1 MAHLFISYSRKD
13 FPIVDRLRND
23 LRDSGIDVWID
34 KVGLTP
40 GTLSWEQ
47 ALRDAIRDADAVLLC
62 ASADSRGSPYVR
74 DEVALAK
81 EAQKVIYPAW
91 VAGEKWLDCIPLG
104 LGGTQFAD
112 LRGEHYTTGLLQL
125 IAAIR
130 GEKTPV
136 APMVIENLAPAALPT
151 PDFEPRNPF
160 KGLRAFRP
168 EDKGDFFGRD
178 GLVADLLAQVEDKRR
193 PARLLAVLGASGSG
207 KSSVM
212 MAGLLP
218 KLREKHADWVYLDPL
233 VPGSQP
239 LEKLTI
245 ALARRFGNKAQA
257 AIREDLT
264 DRSTRGLH
272 RLACELSDK
281 PVILYIDQF
290 EEVFTLVSD
299 EGERRQ
305 FIDLLSTAV
314 TEPDGVLYVLLS
326 MRADFYDRPLQFTP
340 FGKLIETHHAAI
352 TPMTLAD
359 LYDVVQKPAQ
369 LSDVRLAF
377 DDGLVTEMVFAV
389 REETA
394 ALPLLQFTL
403 DQLFE
408 RRAGQSL
415 MLTAYRELGGIQ
427 GALAKHAD
435 ATYDRLPSD
444 DHRRLVRW
452 LFLRLIEPGQTEQD
466 TTRRRAT
473 YDELTLPAAE
483 QTRILHQTADAFV
496 DARLLVGDQSGT
508 ARTLEVSHEALIREW
523 GRLGEWLHEAREDL
537 RLQKSLAADATE
549 WVRRGQ
555 PADRLYRGTVLN
567 DARAWAVRNVANRDE
582 SQFLEESQRAETD
595 RLRRE
600 TAARRT
606 LRFALGGLIGV
617 IALAAVIVA
626 LTLARSNAD
635 LQAEAAMLQSTLTP
649 IPPTLT
655 AVGVLLAD
663 ASTRSADAQLV
674 VSNAQYASTV
684 SAFEGLRVSTRVP
697 GLGQLPPTPLQFMQP
712 EMLFATAT
720 RIAVAYGYEDD
731 VTQMF
736 EDGVEMVQVPAGC
749 FFMGSLAFSDTTPI
763 TEICLDQPFWIDRFE
778 VTQEQF
784 RRLGGEMASQFEFL
798 AADRPVES
806 ITWFEAR
813 DFCEQKRGARLPTE
827 AEWEYAAAGP
837 DSYPY
842 PWGREFPNNVE
853 GFAVFNQNETSL
865 VGVGIRDEGRSWV
878 GAYDLSGSVW
888 EWVSSLYLPY
898 DSQDDREVETGM
910 RTDVRRVLRGGSWY
924 DSTTVNLRTAAR
936 SRNDP
941 NNGYNDYGFRCVRSG

>member
-23 LRDSGIDVWID
+23 LRDHGIDVWID

-40 GTLSWEQ
+40 GTFSWEQ
-47 ALRDAIRDADAVLLC
+47 ALRDAIRNADAVLLC
-62 ASADSRGSPYVR
+62 ASTDSRESPYVR

-81 EAQKVIYPAW
+81 QAQKLIYPAW
-91 VAGEKWLDCIPLG
+91 VAGEEWLDCIPLG

-112 LRGEHYTTGLLQL
+112 LRGEHYPTGLMQL
-125 IAAIR
+125 IAAVR

-136 APMVIENLAPAALPT
+136 APLVDENPSLAQPPAPE
-151 PDFEPRNPF
+151 FVPRNPF

-178 GLVADLLAQVEDKRR
+178 ALVAALLAQVENKRR

-207 KSSVM
+207 KSSIM

-218 KLREKHADWVYLDPL
+218 KLREKHADWLYLDPM
-233 VPGSQP
+233 VPGAQP
-239 LEKLTI
+239 LERLTI
-245 ALARRFGNKAQA
+245 LLARALKRAQSD
-257 AIREDLT
+257 IRKDLEDK
-264 DRSTRGLH
+264 SQRGLH

-314 TEPDGVLYVLLS
+314 NEPDGVLYVLLS

-340 FGKLIETHHAAI
+340 FGKLIETHHTAI

-359 LYDVVQKPAQ
+359 LYDVVQKPTQ
-369 LSDVRLAF
+369 LSDVRLTF
-377 DDGLVTEMVFAV
+377 EEGLVTEMVFAV

-408 RRAGQSL
+408 RRAGQNL
-415 MLTAYRELGGIQ
+415 TLTAYRDLGGIQ

-435 ATYDRLPSD
+435 ATYDRLPTD
-444 DHRRLVRW
+444 VHRDLARW

-466 TTRRRAT
+466 TTRRRVT

-537 RLQKSLAADATE
+537 RLQKSLAADAAE
-549 WVRRGQ
+549 WVRRGK
-555 PADRLYRGTVLN
+555 PADMLYRGTVLA
-567 DARAWAVRNVANRDE
+567 DARAWAERNVANRDE
-582 SQFLEESQRAETD
+582 SLFLQESQQSETE

-600 TAARRT
+600 SAARRT

-655 AVGVLLAD
+655 AVGALLAE
-663 ASTRSADAQLV
+663 ASTRSADAQSV
-674 VSNAQYASTV
+674 AATAQFASTV
-684 SAFEGLRVSTRVP
+684 SAFEGLRISTRVP
-697 GLGQLPPTPLQFMQP
+697 GLGQLPPTANPTIEP
-712 EMLFATAT
+712 MLAFVTAT
-720 RIAVAYGYEDD
+720 QIASTYGHEDD
-731 VTQMF
+731 VIQTF
-736 EDGVEMVQVPAGC
+736 EDGVEMVLVPAGC
-749 FFMGSLAFSDTTPI
+749 FFMGSSAFSDATPI
-763 TEICLDQPFWIDRFE
+763 TEVCFDEPFWIDRFE
-778 VTQEQF
+778 VTQGQF
-784 RRLGGEMASQFEFL
+784 ERLDGEIASQFQFTG
-798 AADRPVES
+798 ADRPVEN
-806 ITWFEAR
+806 ITWFEAH
-813 DFCEQKRGARLPTE
+813 DFCEQKRDARLPTE

-842 PWGREFPNNVE
+842 PWGREFPENSE
-853 GFAVFNQNETSL
+853 DFAVFNQRETGD

-878 GAYDLSGSVW
+878 GAYDLSGNVS
-888 EWVSSLYLPY
+888 EWTSSLYLPY
-898 DSQDDREVETGM
+898 DSMEDREADTGT
-910 RTDVRRVLRGGSWY
+910 RTDVRRVLRGGSWGVNG
-924 DSTTVNLRTAAR
+924 TVNLRAANR
-936 SRNDP
+936 GWGNP
-941 NNGYNDYGFRCVRSG
+941 GYWGFVFGFRCARSS